1 MCRLLLG
8 IMLISIGCSKVEPVM
23 SKAGVMT
30 IPRCA
35 KYSEEIAVATAI
47 SSEYLAHLGMVI
59 TPAFDITGS
68 TLLQPIEMSMIPKR
82 RRHIIFLRSKTFLN
96 LLNSSSYQIF
106 SFWMICPSFDVSH
119 RTPSSFPSSWPY
131 PFPSWRCPS

>member
-35 KYSEEIAVATAI
+35 KYSEELAVATCENT
-47 SSEYLAHLGMVI
+47 SE
-59 TPAFDITGS
+59 
-68 TLLQPIEMSMIPKR
+68 
-82 RRHIIFLRSKTFLN
+82 RSFGLC
-96 LLNSSSYQIF
+96 F
-106 SFWMICPSFDVSH
+106 
-119 RTPSSFPSSWPY
+119 
-131 PFPSWRCPS
+131 